1 MIEWLLVMFPLVFSP
16 GPANIIASI
25 SGARVGIRGSL
36 PLFAGINVVYFSYSM
51 IIGVGL
57 GEILLSVPP
66 LLIALRFIGAAFVI
80 WLGVRMWLRSKKRD
94 NTMHLG
100 FREGVLMQSMNPKFP
115 IILLT
120 MFSVF
125 LIPGAEPVKQVL
137 TLSVWI
143 LVLNL
148 FTQFTWAI
156 AGKLLSGKSGSKRT
170 NETEDRFFSVLL
182 ILVGVWIG
190 LR

>member
-25 SGARVGIRGSL
+25 SGARVGIKGSL
-36 PLFAGINVVYFSYSM
+36 PLFAGINVIYFSYSV
-51 IIGVGL
+51 IIGIGM
-57 GEILLSVPP
+57 GELLLMVPG

-80 WLGVRMWLRSKKRD
+80 WLGVRMWLRSKNRD
-94 NTMHLG
+94 SAMHLG
-100 FREGVLMQSMNPKFP
+100 FREGLLIQSVNPKFP
-115 IILLT
+115 IILIT

-125 LIPGAEPVKQVL
+125 LVPGAGPAKQVL
-137 TLSVWI
+137 TLSVGI
-143 LVLNL
+143 LALNV
-148 FTQFTWAI
+148 FTQFTWAL
-156 AGKLLSGKSGSKRT
+156 AGKLFSQKLGSDHAA
-170 NETEDRFFSVLL
+170 ETQDRFFSVLL